1 MNEKSKKFALIG
13 DLAGLLGFAAGCSGI
28 ACGILERYQAAV
40 ILLGGGALMLAVAMT
55 AYRGIRRKTELV
67 MSSQWREDN
76 DEMSLYGLR

>member
-13 DLAGLLGFAAGCSGI
+13 DMTGLLGFVAGCSGI

-76 DEMSLYGLR
+76 DEMSLY

>member
-13 DLAGLLGFAAGCSGI
+13 DLAGLLGFVAGCAGI

-55 AYRGIRRKTELV
+55 AYRGIRRRETLV
-67 MSSQWREDN
+67 VSDDEWEDN
-76 DEMSLYGLR
+76 DEMSLY

>member
-13 DLAGLLGFAAGCSGI
+13 DLAGLLGFVASCAGI
-28 ACGILERYQAAV
+28 ASGLLERYQATV

-67 MSSQWREDN
+67 RDGAWEDN
-76 DEMSLYGLR
+76 DEMSLY

>member
-13 DLAGLLGFAAGCSGI
+13 DMAGLLGFVAGCAGI
-28 ACGILERYQAAV
+28 ACGTLERYQAAV

-76 DEMSLYGLR
+76 DEMSLY

>member
-13 DLAGLLGFAAGCSGI
+13 DLAGLLGFVASCAGI
-28 ACGILERYQAAV
+28 ASGLLERYQAAV

-67 MSSQWREDN
+67 RDGAWEDN
-76 DEMSLYGLR
+76 DEMSLY

>member
-13 DLAGLLGFAAGCSGI
+13 AMSGLLGFGAGGAGI
-28 ACGILERYQAAV
+28 ACGILDPYQAAV

-76 DEMSLYGLR
+76 DEMSLY